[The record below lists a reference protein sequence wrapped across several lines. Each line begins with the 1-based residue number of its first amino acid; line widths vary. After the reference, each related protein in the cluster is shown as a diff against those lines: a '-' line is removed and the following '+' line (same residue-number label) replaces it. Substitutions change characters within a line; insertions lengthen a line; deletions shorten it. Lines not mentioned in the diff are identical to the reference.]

1 MRGITMRVRLKI
13 KEVAQRQNMSQYR
26 LAKVSGVDG
35 NRIRTLYRNPY
46 TIVTTETLGK
56 LATAL
61 NVDASELIENV
72 PDNE

>member
-1 MRGITMRVRLKI
+1 MRVRLKI
-13 KEVAQRQNMSQYR
+13 KEIAQKQKMSQYK
-26 LAKVSGVDG
+26 LAKVSGVDE

>member
-1 MRGITMRVRLKI
+1 MRVRLKI
-13 KEVAQRQNMSQYR
+13 KEVAKKQNMSQYK
-26 LAKVSGVDG
+26 LAKLSGVDE

-72 PDNE
+72 PDDE